1 MELKIT
7 TLQLDLTWENKT
19 QNLQKIDEILSAYE
33 IPNQSGLRG
42 LPQTDV
48 IVLPEMFT
56 TGFSMTPEKWA
67 EPMFGGTFNWLKI
80 KALQCNAAITGSFIC
95 EEEGQYFNRLIWM
108 QPDGTH
114 YHYDKRHLFSLAG
127 EQHHYKAGTKRI
139 TIEWRGWRICPL
151 VCYDLRFPVWS
162 RNAPNVEND
171 PFLSPNTS
179 FLSPNTVEARNPDNF
194 GKGVQNTHSY
204 YDVLIYVANWPAIR
218 ANAWKSLLVAR
229 AIENQSYVV
238 GVNKVGHDGNEI
250 WHSGDSAVID
260 FKGGIIFETSEKDNI
275 STTILNRGDLSKFRN
290 KFGFLND
297 QDSFKINVKK

>member
-7 TLQLDLTWENKT
+7 TLQLDLVWENKA
-19 QNLQKIDEILSAYE
+19 QNIENIQKI
-33 IPNQSGLRG
+33 LRG

-67 EPMFGGTFNWLKI
+67 EPMFGDTFDWLKT

-95 EEEGQYFNRLIWM
+95 EEEGQYYNRLIWM
-108 QPDGTH
+108 QPDGNFFK
-114 YHYDKRHLFSLAG
+114 YDKRHLFSLAG
-127 EQHHYKAGTKRI
+127 EQHHYKAGTERI

-151 VCYDLRFPVWS
+151 ICYDLRFPVWS
-162 RNAPNVEND
+162 RNAPNVETD
-171 PFLSPNTS
+171 PFLSPNTPFFS
-179 FLSPNTVEARNPDNF
+179 QNTE
-194 GKGVQNTHSY
+194 GVQNTPSY

-229 AIENQSYVV
+229 AIENQAYVV
-238 GVNKVGHDGNEI
+238 GVNRVGFDGNNKA
-250 WHSGDSAVID
+250 HSGDSAVID
-260 FKGGIIFETSEKDNI
+260 YQGGIVFETSEIENI
-275 STTILNRGDLSKFRN
+275 STTILNRGDLLKFRN

-297 QDSFKINVKK
+297 QDSFKINVGK

>member
-1 MELKIT
+1 VGLTQTTSQMELKIT
-7 TLQLDLTWENKT
+7 TLQLDLVWENKA
-19 QNLQKIDEILSAYE
+19 QNLQKIDEIL
-33 IPNQSGLRG
+33 RG
-42 LPQTDV
+42 IGKTDV

-67 EPMFGGTFNWLKI
+67 EPMFGETFNWLKT
-80 KALQCNAAITGSFIC
+80 KALECDAAITGSFIC
-95 EEEGQYFNRLIWM
+95 AEKEQYFNRLIWM
-108 QPDGTH
+108 QPDGTF
-114 YHYDKRHLFSLAG
+114 YKYDKRHLFSLAG
-127 EQHHYKAGTKRI
+127 EQHHYKEGVERI
-139 TIEWRGWRICPL
+139 TIEWRGWQICPL

-162 RNAPNVEND
+162 RNTPQSQNNDFLNEN
-171 PFLSPNTS
+171 T
-179 FLSPNTVEARNPDNF
+179 E
-194 GKGVQNTHSY
+194 GVQNTPSY

-238 GVNKVGHDGNEI
+238 GVNRVGNDGNQI

-260 FKGGIIFETSEKDNI
+260 FKGGIIFETSEKENI
-275 STTILNRGDLSKFRN
+275 STTILNRGDLLKFRN

>member
-7 TLQLDLTWENKT
+7 TLQLNLAWENKA
-19 QNLQKIDEILSAYE
+19 QNFQKIDEI
-33 IPNQSGLRG
+33 LRG

-56 TGFSMTPEKWA
+56 TGFSMKPEYWA
-67 EPMFGGTFNWLKI
+67 EPMFGETFNWLKT
-80 KALQCNAAITGSFIC
+80 KALECDAAITGSFIC
-95 EEEGQYFNRLIWM
+95 AEEGHYFNRLIWM
-108 QPDGTH
+108 QPDGTF
-114 YHYDKRHLFSLAG
+114 YKYDKRHLFSLAG
-127 EQHHYKAGTKRI
+127 EQHHYKEGIERI
-139 TIEWRGWRICPL
+139 TIEWRGWQICPL

-162 RNAPNVEND
+162 RNTLNFENPHFFDQNLPNR
-171 PFLSPNTS
+171 
-179 FLSPNTVEARNPDNF
+179 EA
-194 GKGVQNTHSY
+194 GTEGVQNKPFY

-238 GVNKVGHDGNEI
+238 GVNRVGYDGNKI

-260 FKGGIIFETSEKDNI
+260 YQGGIVFETSENENV
-275 STTILNRGDLSKFRN
+275 STTILNRGDLLKFRN